1 MAQAIVISNLKRRR
15 EMENE
20 IRDNLIQ
27 SPLYDFIKVNW
38 RRWEKGIGAVDLQK
52 EDLLLYLM
60 WGLDLLKERDE
71 GICLKFSE
79 EVFSAVR
86 SKFTRCKY
94 LPNPAGVSH
103 VSNLICA
110 SVLHCCSLIL
120 SESLSYLAAYE
131 ELLRGFNKDK
141 CRESIEAIRSEFEC
155 DEILLKEWMVSY
167 MNSDKYYTSKEEI
180 EWASNDTQLIRRT
193 KKFAKVDLY
202 RVIMA
207 LYKLGAFEAVDGT
220 QVGPEKVFEA
230 FGNMLGDDF
239 SKYANNLSRG
249 SDNKGDVNIFTRLS
263 EAFDEYED
271 EKEKRK
277 ASMR

>member
-1 MAQAIVISNLKRRR
+1 MIINNLKGKR
-15 EMENE
+15 EMESELRNRLLE
-20 IRDNLIQ
+20 
-27 SPLYDFIKVNW
+27 SPLYDFVRSNW
-38 RRWEKGIGAVDLQK
+38 RRWEKGIGAVDLQE
-52 EDLLLYLM
+52 EDLLLYII
-60 WGLDLLKERDE
+60 WGLDLFKERDE
-71 GICLKFSE
+71 GVCQEFSE
-79 EVFSAVR
+79 IVYSAVR
-86 SKFTRCKY
+86 RKFTRCKF
-94 LPNPAGVSH
+94 LPNPEGVSH
-103 VSNLICA
+103 ITNLVCA

-120 SESLSYLAAYE
+120 SVSLTELAAYE

-141 CRESIEAIRSEFEC
+141 CRESIEAVRAEFEC

-167 MNSDKYYTSKEEI
+167 MNSEKYYTSKEEI

-239 SKYANNLSRG
+239 SKYANNLSGG
-249 SDNKGDVNIFTRLS
+249 SNNKGDVSIFTRLS
-263 EAFDEYED
+263 DAFNEYED

-277 ASMR
+277 ANNR

>member
-1 MAQAIVISNLKRRR
+1 MIINNLKGKR
-15 EMENE
+15 EMESELRNRLLE
-20 IRDNLIQ
+20 
-27 SPLYDFIKVNW
+27 SPLYDFVRSNW
-38 RRWEKGIGAVDLQK
+38 RRWEKGIGAVDLQE
-52 EDLLLYLM
+52 EDLLLYII
-60 WGLDLLKERDE
+60 WGLDLFKERDE
-71 GICLKFSE
+71 GVCQEFSE
-79 EVFSAVR
+79 IVYSAVR
-86 SKFTRCKY
+86 RKFTRCKF
-94 LPNPAGVSH
+94 LPNPEGVSH
-103 VSNLICA
+103 ITNLVCA

-120 SESLSYLAAYE
+120 SVSLTELAAYE

-141 CRESIEAIRSEFEC
+141 CRESIEAVRAEFEC

-167 MNSDKYYTSKEEI
+167 MNSEKYYTSKEEI

-249 SDNKGDVNIFTRLS
+249 SDNKVDVNIFTRLS
-263 EAFDEYED
+263 DAFDEYED

>member
-1 MAQAIVISNLKRRR
+1 MIINNHKGRT

-20 IRDNLIQ
+20 VSKILIQ
-27 SPLYDFIKVNW
+27 SPLFDFVKVNW

-52 EDLLLYLM
+52 EDLLLYII
-60 WGLDLLKERDE
+60 WGLDLFKERDE
-71 GICLKFSE
+71 GVCLEFSE
-79 EVFSAVR
+79 VVYSAVR
-86 SKFTRCKY
+86 SKFTRCKF
-94 LPNPAGVSH
+94 LPNPTGVSH

-110 SVLHCCSLIL
+110 GVLHCCSLIL
-120 SESLSYLAAYE
+120 SESLYYLAAYE

-141 CRESIEAIRSEFEC
+141 CRESIEALRAEFEC

-167 MNSDKYYTSKEEI
+167 MNSNKYYTSKEEI

-193 KKFAKVDLY
+193 KKVAKVDLY

-207 LYKLGAFEAVDGT
+207 LYKLGAFESVDGT
-220 QVGPEKVFEA
+220 QIGPEKVFEA

-239 SKYANNLSRG
+239 SRYANNLSQG
-249 SDNKGDVNIFTRLS
+249 SENKGDVNIFTRLS
-263 EAFDEYED
+263 DAFDEYEA

-277 ASMR
+277 ASLR

>member
-1 MAQAIVISNLKRRR
+1 MIINNLKGKR
-15 EMENE
+15 EMESELRNRLLE
-20 IRDNLIQ
+20 
-27 SPLYDFIKVNW
+27 SPLYDFVRSNW
-38 RRWEKGIGAVDLQK
+38 RRWEKGIGAVDLQE
-52 EDLLLYLM
+52 EDLLLYII
-60 WGLDLLKERDE
+60 WGLDLFKERDE
-71 GICLKFSE
+71 GVCQEFSE
-79 EVFSAVR
+79 IVYSAVR
-86 SKFTRCKY
+86 RKFTRCKF
-94 LPNPAGVSH
+94 LPNPEGVSH
-103 VSNLICA
+103 ITNLVCA

-120 SESLSYLAAYE
+120 SVSLTELAAYE

-141 CRESIEAIRSEFEC
+141 CRESIEAVRAEFEC

-167 MNSDKYYTSKEEI
+167 MNSEKYYTSKEEI

-249 SDNKGDVNIFTRLS
+249 SDNKGDVNIFTKLS
-263 EAFDEYED
+263 DAFDEYED

-277 ASMR
+277 ESMR